1 MWTCAPSTRT
11 AACSSTT
18 ASARTSTPGARAA
31 AARPR
36 CCAATFSPA
45 WSSYILGKMERGE
58 LSSVLFVG
66 TGALMSPTSSQQGQ
80 AIPGVCHV
88 VQLLAP

>member
-1 MWTCAPSTRT
+1 
-11 AACSSTT
+11 
-18 ASARTSTPGARAA
+18 
-31 AARPR
+31 
-36 CCAATFSPA
+36 
-45 WSSYILGKMERGE
+45 MERGE
-58 LSSVLFVG
+58 LRNILFCA